1 MTEKPSVQQ
10 ELQNQFPGRSKQIA
24 SLMGLMGKPH
34 DRVIPSIFIYGHPS
48 SGKTSVVRAI
58 FEKSLKRSQWAY
70 INCVECHTPHMIF
83 EHALNQW
90 CHWTPSVENRFTGI
104 CRIQNVHQFVKAVEE
119 GVAVDDNN
127 TVVQFGKE
135 ETHYLVLDRA
145 ERLRDMGPTL
155 LPVLLRLSE
164 LTGRNICVILLSTI
178 VFEKFKVKG
187 GAYEPLYIRFSEY
200 SKEDTLQILQLL
212 FETTDRRI
220 ELRRD
225 RNGDEEEEE
234 DNEDNG
240 DESNND
246 PEPEFV
252 ELDDEFFTGFCEVI
266 YTIFNHNC
274 KDINE
279 LKYIAALLF
288 PLYIKPIRKRQ
299 VQMHEKARLLKH
311 AQPYFAQATDKLYL
325 REISSTEW
333 SRETRRIENMEDAG
347 GDVNMAFLKRP
358 LAREKG
364 EFDLPYYTKFLLL
377 SSYLASYNPA
387 RYDVRYF
394 SKMGETRARKKGG
407 GTRKG
412 KADQGGGKMR
422 PQLLGPKA
430 FPVERML
437 AIFYSI
443 IDDTL
448 EDSIDVQTQITSLT
462 TLRLLVR
469 ANNMDRLDGAKFK
482 CNVSFEF
489 IRAVA
494 NSVRFEIDKYLYDFN

>member
-1 MTEKPSVQQ
+1 MTQRTFSIQQ
-10 ELQNQFPGRSKQIA
+10 ELSCQFPGRSKQITT
-24 SLMGLMGKPH
+24 LFGLMGKPQ
-34 DRVIPSIFIYGHPS
+34 DRIVPSIFIYGHPS

-58 FEKSLKRSQWAY
+58 FEKSLSRSQWAF
-70 INCVECHTPHMIF
+70 INCVESHTPRMIF

-90 CHWTPSVENRFTGI
+90 CHWVPSVENHFTAV
-104 CRIQNVHQFVKAVEE
+104 CRIDNVHQFVKIIQE
-119 GVAVDDNN
+119 GVMLQEDK
-127 TVVQFGKE
+127 VVQIGMD
-135 ETHYLVLDRA
+135 ETHYLILDRA
-145 ERLRDMGPTL
+145 ERLRDMGPNL

-164 LTGRNICVILLSTI
+164 MTGRNICVILLSTI

-200 SKEDTLQILQLL
+200 TKEDTLQILQLL
-212 FETTDRRI
+212 FASTDRRI
-220 ELRRD
+220 ELRQTED
-225 RNGDEEEEE
+225 DDD
-234 DNEDNG
+234 DNEEVNKA
-240 DESNND
+240 
-246 PEPEFV
+246 EPEYV
-252 ELDDEFFTGFCEVI
+252 ELDNEFFNGFCDVI

-288 PLYIKPIRKRQ
+288 PLYIKPIRDRQ
-299 VQMHEKARLLKH
+299 VQIHEKAKLLKYS
-311 AQPYFAQATDKLYL
+311 QPYFAQATDKLYL
-325 REISSTEW
+325 REISSVEW
-333 SRETRRIENMEDAG
+333 NRETQRLDDLNDTDRDA
-347 GDVNMAFLKRP
+347 NMALLTRN

-377 SSYLASYNPA
+377 ASYLASYNPA

-394 SKMGETRARKKGG
+394 SKVGEARTRKKGG
-407 GTRKG
+407 GTRKS

-430 FPVERML
+430 FPMERML

-443 IDDTL
+443 IDDSL

-494 NSVRFEIDKYLYDFN
+494 KSVRFEIDKYLYDFN